1 MIGWILL
8 KLDPPGTWPF
18 PCILSRMQLLILLDK
33 TRRETLTDQLV
44 EQIREAIRKG
54 RIARGVR
61 LPSSRNLADQLGIS
75 RNTVVRAYES
85 LILESYVEARPASG
99 VFVATEPPPFAAAST
114 ASITPSRLSAAQPP
128 APIDLELKR
137 FVGGKERRMMV
148 DFSLDQTSAAMF
160 PLKMWRRL
168 VQDHFSHGAPS
179 CLSLPSD
186 PAGLSELRTA
196 IAHCQSAARGFTV
209 DPAQIIITS
218 GRIESLNLIARMFLA
233 YDARVVMEDPGYLGA
248 YLSFKLAGAKI
259 IGCAVDESGLVVDH
273 LPERPCSLLHVT
285 PSHQYP
291 TGAALSAD
299 RRFSL
304 IVWARRNDCVIVED
318 GYGDEFHDDGMQ
330 LPPILPAAPERTVYA
345 GDFASS
351 LGSGL
356 RLGYLIVPLRHAERA
371 RLTKALLSSGS
382 SWLDQSV
389 LAEMISSGKYASH
402 VLRVRSHYRS
412 CRNVLVT
419 ALRRHF
425 GEVTL
430 GGGNA
435 GLQLFWQLPPGVPH
449 ARIFEH
455 QARRGRVGVSSLK
468 SAPVH
473 AGETCDMTRR
483 GILLGFGALSERQI
497 EKGIARLSD
506 IVDDA
511 LDDHLTEIG
520 ELLVD
525 LPPERPPIPTPK
537 IRGVPASTKKH
548 EPALTAWG
556 ESRPDYRPAAADF
569 ERGSLMS
576 SLKNIYFYPVKGL
589 SGQALASVS
598 LAEGKPLPHDRRFA
612 LARPG
617 IPLQADN
624 PKWAKKGLF
633 VMLMLEEALAKVQ
646 THLDPETL
654 RFEVRSGNRTILS
667 VNLNEL
673 DAKTAVEEYFHHLVP
688 TLPAPPTLIRS
699 KDGHFMDKPDSVISL
714 INLATLRSLEK
725 QWGVEIDP
733 LRFRA
738 NLYVDTGRPWEE
750 FEWIEKDIRIG
761 DVAFRVDRK
770 NGRCGATNVNPASG
784 VRDMDIPGT
793 LRSSFGHKDV
803 GVYLIVTKGGTIA
816 LNDSLV
822 LPVASAP
829 QVSIVPKLNGDRG
842 RRFICRGCYYIYSE
856 EAGLPAE
863 GIAPGTTCQQL
874 PENWRCPDCGT
885 DKGKL
890 RPYVS

>member
-1 MIGWILL
+1 
-8 KLDPPGTWPF
+8 
-18 PCILSRMQLLILLDK
+18 MQLLILLDN

-54 RIARGVR
+54 RIARGAR

-75 RNTVVRAYES
+75 RNTVVRAYEN

-99 VFVATEPPPFAAAST
+99 VFVATEPPPLAAAAST
-114 ASITPSRLSAAQPP
+114 ASIAPSRLSVAQPP

-148 DFSLDQTSAAMF
+148 DFSLDQTGAAMF

-168 VQDHFSHGAPS
+168 AQDHLSPGAAS
-179 CLSLPSD
+179 SLSLPSD

-196 IAHCQSAARGFTV
+196 IAHCQSAARGFMV

-233 YDARVVMEDPGYLGA
+233 YDARVVMEEPGYLGA
-248 YLSFKLAGAKI
+248 YLSFKSAGAKI
-259 IGCAVDESGLVVDH
+259 IGCAVDESGLIVDH
-273 LPERPCSLLHVT
+273 LPERRCSLLHVT

-299 RRFSL
+299 RRLSL
-304 IVWARRNDCVIVED
+304 IAWARRNDCVIVED
-318 GYGDEFHDDGMQ
+318 GYGDEFHDEGMQ
-330 LPPILPAAPERTVYA
+330 LQPILPAAPERTLYV

-389 LAEMISSGKYASH
+389 VAEMISSGKYVSH
-402 VLRVRSHYRS
+402 VLRVRAHYRS
-412 CRNVLVT
+412 CRNVLVA
-419 ALRRHF
+419 ALRRYF

-473 AGETCDMTRR
+473 AGETSDMIRR

-537 IRGVPASTKKH
+537 IRGVAASTKKH
-548 EPALTAWG
+548 EPALTARR
-556 ESRPDYRPAAADF
+556 ESKPDYRPAADF
-569 ERGSLMS
+569 EHGSLMS
-576 SLKNIYFYPVKGL
+576 SLRNIYLYPVKGL
-589 SGQALASVS
+589 SGQPLASVGLAAWERAPAGRTMGS
-598 LAEGKPLPHDRRFA
+598 LPRSRRRVRYRRDHAGILATPLP
-612 LARPG
+612 
-617 IPLQADN
+617 
-624 PKWAKKGLF
+624 
-633 VMLMLEEALAKVQ
+633 
-646 THLDPETL
+646 
-654 RFEVRSGNRTILS
+654 
-667 VNLNEL
+667 
-673 DAKTAVEEYFHHLVP
+673 
-688 TLPAPPTLIRS
+688 
-699 KDGHFMDKPDSVISL
+699 
-714 INLATLRSLEK
+714 
-725 QWGVEIDP
+725 
-733 LRFRA
+733 RA
-738 NLYVDTGRPWEE
+738 WHQR
-750 FEWIEKDIRIG
+750 
-761 DVAFRVDRK
+761 
-770 NGRCGATNVNPASG
+770 
-784 VRDMDIPGT
+784 
-793 LRSSFGHKDV
+793 
-803 GVYLIVTKGGTIA
+803 
-816 LNDSLV
+816 
-822 LPVASAP
+822 
-829 QVSIVPKLNGDRG
+829 
-842 RRFICRGCYYIYSE
+842 
-856 EAGLPAE
+856 AGE
-863 GIAPGTTCQQL
+863 
-874 PENWRCPDCGT
+874 
-885 DKGKL
+885 
-890 RPYVS
+890 

>member
-1 MIGWILL
+1 
-8 KLDPPGTWPF
+8 
-18 PCILSRMQLLILLDK
+18 MQLLILLDN
-33 TRRETLTDQLV
+33 TRRETLTEQLV

-54 RIARGVR
+54 RIAQGAR

-75 RNTVVRAYES
+75 RNTVVRAYEN
-85 LILESYVEARPASG
+85 LILEGHVEARPASG
-99 VFVATEPPPFAAAST
+99 VFVAEEPPPPAGSASV
-114 ASITPSRLSAAQPP
+114 ASLPPSRPSATPP
-128 APIDLELKR
+128 SAPVDLELKR

-148 DFSLDQTSAAMF
+148 DFAFDQSSPAMF

-168 VQDHFSHGAPS
+168 AQDHLSHGAAAS
-179 CLSLPSD
+179 LSTSTD

-196 IAHCQSAARGFTV
+196 IAHYQSAARGFMV

-218 GRIESLNLIARMFLA
+218 GRIESFNLIARMFLV

-248 YLSFKLAGAKI
+248 CLSFKSAGAKI
-259 IGCAVDESGLVVDH
+259 VLCPVDESGLVVEH

-291 TGAALSAD
+291 TGAALSAG
-299 RRFSL
+299 RRLAL
-304 IVWARRNDCVIVED
+304 IAWTRRHDCMIVED
-318 GYGDEFHDDGMQ
+318 GYGDEFHDEGMQ
-330 LPPILPAAPERTVYA
+330 LQPVLPSAPERTLYV

-356 RLGYLIVPLRHAERA
+356 RLGYLIVPLRDAERA
-371 RLTKALLSSGS
+371 RLTKALLSSGT
-382 SWLDQSV
+382 SWLEQSV

-402 VLRVRSHYRS
+402 VLRVRAHYRS
-412 CRNVLVT
+412 CRNVLVA
-419 ALRRHF
+419 ALRRYF

-455 QARRGRVGVSSLK
+455 QARRGRIGVYSLK

-473 AGETCDMTRR
+473 ASEHGDVTRR

-537 IRGVPASTKKH
+537 IRGVPASAKKH
-548 EPALTAWG
+548 EPALTARR
-556 ESRPDYRPAAADF
+556 ESKQNYAAEFGLRSAMA
-569 ERGSLMS
+569 L
-576 SLKNIYFYPVKGL
+576 LKNIYLYPVKGL
-589 SGQALASVS
+589 SGQPLASVN
-598 LAEGKPLPHDRRFA
+598 LVEGKPLPGDRRFA

-617 IPLQADN
+617 VPLQADN

-633 VMLMLEEALAKVQ
+633 VMLMLEEALAEVQ
-646 THLDPETL
+646 TRLDPETL
-654 RFEVRSGNRTILS
+654 QFEVRSGNRTILS
-667 VNLNEL
+667 VNLNEAG
-673 DAKTAVEEYFHHLVP
+673 AKAAVEEYFHRLVP
-688 TLPAPPTLIRS
+688 SLPAPPTLIRS
-699 KDGHFMDKPDSVISL
+699 REGHFMDKPDSVISL

-725 QWGVEIDP
+725 QWGAEIDP

-738 NLYVDTGRPWEE
+738 NLYVDTGKPWEE
-750 FEWIEKDIRIG
+750 FEWVEKEIRLG
-761 DVAFRVDRK
+761 EVTFRVDRR
-770 NGRCGATNVNPASG
+770 NGRCGATNVNPSSG
-784 VRDMDIPGT
+784 VRDMDIPGS
-793 LRSSFGHKDV
+793 LRANFGHKDL
-803 GVYLIVTKGGTIA
+803 GVYLTVAKGGAIA
-816 LNDSLV
+816 VNDPLTRPLSNALQPSI
-822 LPVASAP
+822 LPRMNAG
-829 QVSIVPKLNGDRG
+829 LG

-856 EAGLPAE
+856 DAGLPAE
-863 GIAPGTTCQQL
+863 GVPPGTTCQQL
-874 PENWRCPDCGT
+874 PETWRCPDCGT

-890 RPYVS
+890 RPYVA

>member
-1 MIGWILL
+1 
-8 KLDPPGTWPF
+8 
-18 PCILSRMQLLILLDK
+18 MQLLILLDN
-33 TRRETLTDQLV
+33 TRPGTLTEQLV

-54 RIARGVR
+54 RISRGAR

-75 RNTVVRAYES
+75 RNTVVRAYEN
-85 LILESYVEARPASG
+85 LILEGHVEARPASG
-99 VFVATEPPPFAAAST
+99 VFVTEEPQPLAATMPIVNAA
-114 ASITPSRLSAAQPP
+114 PSRTSAAQPA

-137 FVGGKERRMMV
+137 FIGARERRMMV
-148 DFSLDQTSAAMF
+148 DFSLDQSNAAMF

-168 VQDHFSHGAPS
+168 VQDH
-179 CLSLPSD
+179 LSQVAASSLSAASD
-186 PAGLSELRTA
+186 PAGLSDLRTA
-196 IAHCQSAARGFTV
+196 IAHYQSAARGFML

-218 GRIESLNLIARMFLA
+218 GRIESFNLIARMFLT
-233 YDARVVMEDPGYLGA
+233 YDARVVVEDPGYLGA
-248 YLSFKLAGAKI
+248 CLCFKSAGAKV
-259 IGCAVDESGLVVDH
+259 IGCAVDQSGLIVDQ
-273 LPERPCSLLHVT
+273 LPERPCALVHVT

-291 TGAALSAD
+291 TGAVLSAD
-299 RRFSL
+299 RRLAL
-304 IVWARRNDCVIVED
+304 IAWARRNDCLIVED
-318 GYGDEFHDDGMQ
+318 GYGDEFHDEGMQ
-330 LPPILPAAPERTVYA
+330 LPPILPAAPERTLYI

-382 SWLDQSV
+382 SWLEQSV
-389 LAEMISSGKYASH
+389 LADMVSSGKYASH
-402 VLRVRSHYRS
+402 LLRVRAHYRS
-412 CRNVLVT
+412 CRNVLVA
-419 ALRRHF
+419 ALRRYF

-455 QARRGRVGVSSLK
+455 QARRGRIGVYSLK

-473 AGETCDMTRR
+473 AGDDGDVIRR
-483 GILLGFGALSERQI
+483 GILLGFGALSERLI

-537 IRGVPASTKKH
+537 IRGAPASTKKH
-548 EPALTAWG
+548 EPALTG
-556 ESRPDYRPAAADF
+556 RRESKPDYWPDVDF
-569 ERGSLMS
+569 EHRSLMS
-576 SLKNIYFYPVKGL
+576 LLKNIYLYPVKGL
-589 SGQALASVS
+589 SGQALQSVS
-598 LAEGKPLPHDRRFA
+598 LAEGKPLPQDRRFA

-617 IPLQADN
+617 APLQADN

-646 THLDPETL
+646 THLDPDTL
-654 RFEVRSGNRTILS
+654 QFEVRSGNQTILS
-667 VNLNEL
+667 VNLHEP
-673 DAKTAVEEYFHHLVP
+673 DSKATVENYFHQLVP

-699 KDGHFMDKPDSVISL
+699 KDGHFMDKPDNVISL
-714 INLATLRSLEK
+714 INLATVRSLEK
-725 QWGVEIDP
+725 QWGAAIDP

-750 FEWIEKDIRIG
+750 FDWVEKEIRLGEVI
-761 DVAFRVDRK
+761 FRVDRK

-784 VRDMDIPGT
+784 VRDMDIPGS
-793 LRSSFGHKDV
+793 LRANFGHKDL
-803 GVYLIVTKGGTIA
+803 GVYLTVAKGGTLA
-816 LNDSLV
+816 VNDPLIRPAV
-822 LPVASAP
+822 LDPEP
-829 QVSIVPKLNGDRG
+829 SIVPKMNTGLG
-842 RRFICRGCYYIYSE
+842 RRFMCRGCYYIYSE
-856 EAGLPAE
+856 EAGLPSE

-874 PENWRCPDCGT
+874 PEGWRCPDCGT
-885 DKGKL
+885 DKSKL